1 MKQFQYQILRYMH
14 DQFTGE
20 FVNLGVVVYAPEHLF
35 LEQIFT
41 TKYSRI
47 TSLFPDANGKFI
59 SKLVRDFEI
68 ALQPFKNQLK
78 ELIKPS
84 NDLASITQSLLPN
97 DDSGLQL
104 TPVRTAID
112 PFLDGAL
119 QDLYIDMVEK
129 YLTTD
134 NTIHSISDSDVW
146 KLKYKS
152 FFDEYKLT
160 EKLQKHVVS
169 TKYDEFAFE
178 KSWKNEIWHCYEPVS
193 FDLVNEDS
201 IKDKVYKWK
210 GRISEI
216 DEKIHL
222 TFLTQLPQTHP
233 KLKQLIQESLSI
245 KTENVEVEVVSE
257 KDALKIARK
266 VSKLMVEHESHL

>member
-35 LEQIFT
+35 LDQIFT

-104 TPVRTAID
+104 TSVKTAID

-129 YLTTD
+129 YLPND